1 MTMKTM
7 IKLQKTENH
16 DRMDRRIYLDIHNKT
31 YVDVNLNDDHPI
43 ICTTCKCGEPE
54 YPVQFEI
61 VETFRA
67 ERDWLCVERAAE
79 YYGVSKATVYRW
91 IKKGEIK
98 SSMQLFGGYKI
109 VDIDSRPR

>member
-1 MTMKTM
+1 M

-16 DRMDRRIYLDIHNKT
+16 DRMDRRIYLDIHNNT

-43 ICTTCKCGEPE
+43 ICRTCKSGEPE